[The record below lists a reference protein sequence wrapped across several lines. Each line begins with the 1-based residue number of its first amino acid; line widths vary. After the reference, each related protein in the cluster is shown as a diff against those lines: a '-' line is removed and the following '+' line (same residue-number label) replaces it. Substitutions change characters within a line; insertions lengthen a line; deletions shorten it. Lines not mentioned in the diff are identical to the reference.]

1 MITYCYKHDKCH
13 VINLLTFFKLLCTH
27 NILII
32 SYYACIIN
40 MLNFYF
46 FEIFFKNYK
55 ISKLADNQMI
65 MILNYACIIIAIFVE
80 ILKKMQTKL
89 TQLLNINYPIIQAP
103 MFLVSN
109 TAMVIEA
116 MHSGIAGCIPALNYR
131 TLDALKKAIHE
142 LKKAKV
148 AGGSFGFNLIVNKS
162 NIKYKEQLRVLC
174 EEGCDFII
182 TSLGSPEE
190 TIKQAHQVGIKVFCD
205 VVDLKFAQKVE
216 ALGADAI
223 IAVNNEA
230 GGHRGNV
237 SPEVLIKELVSHC
250 NIPII
255 SAGGVGCKA
264 DVDKMLGFGAAGV
277 SVGSPFIAS
286 TEANVT
292 NEYKQA
298 CVDYGAKD
306 IVMTERISGTPCTVI
321 NTPYV
326 QKIGTKQ
333 TWLEAILNKNKK
345 LKKWV
350 KMIRFSI
357 GMRAT
362 EKAATQA
369 TYKTVWVAGPSI
381 EFTKD
386 IQPVKAIV
394 KRLTH

>member
-1 MITYCYKHDKCH
+1 M
-13 VINLLTFFKLLCTH
+13 H
-27 NILII
+27 NIFSI
-32 SYYACIIN
+32 
-40 MLNFYF
+40 
-46 FEIFFKNYK
+46 FEK
-55 ISKLADNQMI
+55 IKTAMT
-65 MILNYACIIIAIFVE
+65 
-80 ILKKMQTKL
+80 TKL

-116 MHSGIAGCIPALNYR
+116 MKGGIAGCIPALNYR
-131 TLDALKKAIHE
+131 TLDELRVALKE
-142 LKKAKV
+142 LKSAKV
-148 AGGSFGFNLIVNKS
+148 EGGSFGFNLIVNKS
-162 NIKYKEQLRVLC
+162 NIKYKGQLEVIC

-190 TIKQAHQVGIKVFCD
+190 TINQCKKVGIKVFCD
-205 VVDLKFAQKVE
+205 VVDLKFAKKVE
-216 ALGADAI
+216 GLGADAV

-230 GGHRGNV
+230 GGHRGDL
-237 SPEVLIKELVSHC
+237 SPEDLIKELVANC
-250 NIPII
+250 NIPVI

-264 DVDKMLGFGAAGV
+264 DIDEMLSYGAEGV

-286 TEANVT
+286 IEAGVTE
-292 NEYKQA
+292 EYKQA
-298 CVDYGAKD
+298 CVEYGADD

-333 TWLEAILNKNKK
+333 TWIESVLNKNKK

-357 GMRAT
+357 GMNAT
-362 EKAATQA
+362 KNAATKA

-381 EFTKD
+381 EHTKE
-386 IQPVKAIV
+386 ILPTKTIVERLVK
-394 KRLTH
+394 